1 MPLYKM
7 IKTLKKMKHT
17 KARFLFLRVAK
28 LNCLSMEN
36 LIKQREKREMQA
48 EENECKL
55 KGPPSSLLEHLITV
69 LISSKKLIAFG

>member
-1 MPLYKM
+1 
-7 IKTLKKMKHT
+7 
-17 KARFLFLRVAK
+17 
-28 LNCLSMEN
+28 MEN